1 MEILEFVNQLCV
13 VDCKS
18 ITGGTM
24 YPKEKL
30 IFALDVEHFEE
41 AQKLVM
47 EYRGHVGMFKVGKQ
61 LFTHCGPKIVDF
73 INMKNS
79 KVFLDLKYHDI
90 PNTVSK
96 AAIEA
101 VKLGVDMF
109 NIHTMGGFNMMRDA
123 KTTLVNTSKKL
134 QLQRPKI
141 IGVTVLTSMDDEAFM
156 GMGINISVNQLTKN
170 LTLLAKEAGLDGVV
184 AGGSEIE
191 MIRELCGNDFI
202 ILTPGIRL
210 DDKKDDQRRTITP
223 KEAILKGATY
233 IVLGRAVRESDNP
246 HALFEKI
253 YKDIDDALS
262 S

>member
-1 MEILEFVNQLCV
+1 M
-13 VDCKS
+13 D
-18 ITGGTM
+18 
-24 YPKEKL
+24 PKEKL

-47 EYRGHVGMFKVGKQ
+47 EFREHVGMFKVGKQ

-101 VKLGVDMF
+101 AKLGVDMF
-109 NIHTMGGFNMMRDA
+109 NVHTMGGFAMMNDA
-123 KTTLVNTSKKL
+123 KTTLLNTAKRL
-134 QLQRPKI
+134 QFQRPKI
-141 IGVTVLTSMDDEAFM
+141 IGVTVLTSMDDEALS
-156 GMGINISVNQLTKN
+156 GMGINITVNQLTKN
-170 LTLLAKEAGLDGVV
+170 LALLAKEAGLDGVV

-191 MIRELCGNDFI
+191 MIRKLCGKDFI
-202 ILTPGIRL
+202 IVTPGVRL
-210 DDKKDDQRRTITP
+210 DDKKDDQKRTITP
-223 KEAILKGATY
+223 REAVLNGATY
-233 IVLGRAVRESDNP
+233 IVIGRAVRDSENP
-246 HALFEKI
+246 RALFDKI

-262 S
+262 H

>member
-1 MEILEFVNQLCV
+1 M
-13 VDCKS
+13 D
-18 ITGGTM
+18 
-24 YPKEKL
+24 PKEKL
-30 IFALDVEHFEE
+30 IFALDVEHFDE

-47 EYRGHVGMFKVGKQ
+47 EYREHVGMFKVGKQ

-101 VKLGVDMF
+101 AKLGVDMF
-109 NIHTMGGFNMMRDA
+109 NVHTMGGLAMMRDA
-123 KTTLVNTSKKL
+123 KVTLVNTAKKL

-141 IGVTVLTSMDDEAFM
+141 IGVTVLTSMDDEALA
-156 GMGINISVNQLTKN
+156 GMGINITVNQLTKN
-170 LTLLAKEAGLDGVV
+170 LALLAKEAGLDGVV

-202 ILTPGIRL
+202 IVTPVVRL
-210 DDKKDDQRRTITP
+210 DDKKDDQKRTITP

-233 IVLGRAVRESDNP
+233 IVLGRAVRDSENP
-246 HALFEKI
+246 RALFEKI
-253 YKDIDDALS
+253 YKDIDNVLS
-262 S
+262 H